1 MFRKCYLNMEEDK
14 NHFAFTRDIRANI
27 VIEFYYFFYVKFLK
41 CCKLKSLFLK
51 IDHIGLMFTSWCQ
64 EVFGLVCF

>member
-1 MFRKCYLNMEEDK
+1 
-14 NHFAFTRDIRANI
+14 
-27 VIEFYYFFYVKFLK
+27 
-41 CCKLKSLFLK
+41 LK